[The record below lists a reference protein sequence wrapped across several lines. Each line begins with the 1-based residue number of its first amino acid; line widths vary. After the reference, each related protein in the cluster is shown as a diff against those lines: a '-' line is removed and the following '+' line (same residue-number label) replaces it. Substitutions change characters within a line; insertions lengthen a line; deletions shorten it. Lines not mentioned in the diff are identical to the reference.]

1 MSKFWQT
8 WLTIWCLAVALFG
21 LILSGAAFEATQAPA
36 RLLLTLMSPTGA
48 PGFNGA
54 SFDPQARFTIGLVG
68 AVTLGWGLTA
78 GVLIAAAPSLPP
90 AIWVRLTAAIAIWF
104 VIDSTIS
111 IATGYWL
118 NAVSNTLITA
128 AYLLPVL
135 RSGVLRNPA

>member
-21 LILSGAAFEATQAPA
+21 LILAGAAFEATQAPA
-36 RLLLTLMSPTGA
+36 RLLLTLMSPT
-48 PGFNGA
+48 NTA
-54 SFDPQARFTIGLVG
+54 SFDPQARFTIGLMG

-78 GVLIAAAPSLPP
+78 WVLIAAAPSLPP
-90 AIWVRLTAAIAIWF
+90 AIWARLTAAIAVWF
-104 VIDSTIS
+104 VLDSTIS

-128 AYLLPVL
+128 AYLLPIL